1 MFANDTYQQFT
12 SHTFSLQCYS
22 TSTRIGIFAILYLR
36 SVFSKYPHSIHDIS
50 AHCPYFPLSSNAI
63 LLSSSFYIL
72 LLSTS
77 ISFYLISLASM
88 HQTVYLLLCACV
100 YWDDCYGLLPHI
112 PYHTMTYGTHALV
125 AMQPLRTC
133 MSVGILFHSIWYPHL
148 PETNHNIS
156 MIESTIMMYDR
167 QFLFTSPNKIVLC

>member
-1 MFANDTYQQFT
+1 MIFAMEIKEYITTQTYSSFAIRYLCITMHMFATNSSILLLVNVRQCPYQQFT

-63 LLSSSFYIL
+63 LLSSSSFYIL

-88 HQTVYLLLCACV
+88 HQTVYLLLYACV
-100 YWDDCYGLLPHI
+100 Y
-112 PYHTMTYGTHALV
+112 
-125 AMQPLRTC
+125 
-133 MSVGILFHSIWYPHL
+133 
-148 PETNHNIS
+148 
-156 MIESTIMMYDR
+156 
-167 QFLFTSPNKIVLC
+167 

>member
-1 MFANDTYQQFT
+1 MEIKEYITTQTYSSFAIRYLCITMHMFATNSSILLFVNVRQWYIPTVYVTYI
-12 SHTFSLQCYS
+12 FSPMLFY
-22 TSTRIGIFAILYLR
+22 STRIGIFAILYLR

-88 HQTVYLLLCACV
+88 HQIVYLLLCACV
-100 YWDDCYGLLPHI
+100 YWDDCYGVVTSYTTSYDDLW
-112 PYHTMTYGTHALV
+112 HTCFGCNVAISHCVLV
-125 AMQPLRTC
+125 W
-133 MSVGILFHSIWYPHL
+133 V
-148 PETNHNIS
+148 
-156 MIESTIMMYDR
+156 
-167 QFLFTSPNKIVLC
+167 